1 METILQG
8 CIDVEEWGGE
18 FIRRAEMDAQSDH

>member
-18 FIRRAEMDAQSDH
+18 FPRRAEMDAPSDH